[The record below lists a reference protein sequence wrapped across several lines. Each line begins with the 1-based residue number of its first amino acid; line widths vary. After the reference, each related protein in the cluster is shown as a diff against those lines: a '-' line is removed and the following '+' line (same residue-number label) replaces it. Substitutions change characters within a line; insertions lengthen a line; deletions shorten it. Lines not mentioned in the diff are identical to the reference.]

1 MKGIP
6 TPKPATMVDP
16 GTPIELTSQERRW
29 VSRGAIKL
37 LAALDEF
44 PVQVEGKTVLDVGAS
59 TGGFTEVALAA
70 GAEAVVAID
79 VGRAQLHES
88 LQRDPR
94 VRSVERTNF
103 RLVHPE
109 DLGGPFP
116 VVVADLSFISLCTVA
131 TRLSEAVV
139 DGGDLIVLVKPQ
151 FEAGRSQVGKGG
163 VVRDQVVRVG
173 TVHKVIDCMAGV
185 GIGAMGVIKS
195 PIEGGDGNVEYLL
208 WLRKG
213 SPGNPLEVPV

>member
-6 TPKPATMVDP
+6 TPKPATMVAP
-16 GTPIELTSQERRW
+16 ETPIELTSHERRW

-37 LAALDEF
+37 LAALEDF
-44 PVQVEGKTVLDVGAS
+44 PVDVAGKTVLDVGAS

-70 GAEAVVAID
+70 GAESVVAVD

-94 VRSVERTNF
+94 IRSVERTNF
-103 RLVHPE
+103 RLVDVE
-109 DLGGPFP
+109 ALGGPFP
-116 VVVADLSFISLCTVA
+116 VAVADLSFISLCTVA
-131 TRLSEAVV
+131 TKLSEAVEP
-139 DGGDLIVLVKPQ
+139 GGDLILLVKPQ

-163 VVRDQVVRVG
+163 VVRDESVRVE
-173 TVHKVIDCMAGV
+173 TVLKVIACMEAV
-185 GIGAMGVIKS
+185 GIGAMDVIKS

-213 SPGNPLEVPV
+213 SPGIPLEVPV

>member
-6 TPKPATMVDP
+6 TPKPATMVAP
-16 GTPIELTSQERRW
+16 ETPIELTSRERRW

-44 PVQVEGKTVLDVGAS
+44 PVEVEGKTVLDVGAS
-59 TGGFTEVALAA
+59 TGGFSEVALAA
-70 GAEAVVAID
+70 GAETVVAVD

-94 VRSVERTNF
+94 VRSIEKTNF
-103 RLVHPE
+103 RFVDPE
-109 DLGGPFP
+109 ALGGPFP
-116 VVVADLSFISLCTVA
+116 VAVADLSFISLCTVA
-131 TRLSEAVV
+131 AKLSEAVE
-139 DGGDLIVLVKPQ
+139 DGGDLVLLVKPQ

-163 VVRDQVVRVG
+163 VVRDEAVRVE
-173 TVHKVIDCMAGV
+173 TVLKVIGCMAEV
-185 GIGAMGVIKS
+185 GMGAMGVIKS

-213 SPGNPLEVPV
+213 SPGIPLEVPV